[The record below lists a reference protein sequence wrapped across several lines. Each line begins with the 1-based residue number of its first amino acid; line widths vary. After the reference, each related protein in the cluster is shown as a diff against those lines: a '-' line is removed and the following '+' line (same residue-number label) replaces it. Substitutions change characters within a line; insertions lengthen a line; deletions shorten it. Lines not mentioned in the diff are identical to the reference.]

1 MRNKKHTARLIKISL
16 FTALMCVSAMIYI
29 PLAVPV
35 TLQTL
40 VLFLSFFILG
50 GKGSAVSVFLYVS
63 IGALGLPVFSG
74 FTGGVSR
81 LFDMT
86 GGYIIGML
94 AASLVY
100 LALEGRGER
109 VGRRQLAAAILSQL
123 ILYTVGT
130 LWYALVYAD
139 RGSVGAIL
147 LVCVVP
153 FVIPDLIK
161 LVLAFSIAK
170 RIPRQ

>member
-1 MRNKKHTARLIKISL
+1 MKNKKQLIYLIRVAL
-16 FTALMCVSAMIYI
+16 FTALMCVSAFISI
-29 PLAVPV
+29 PITVPI

-74 FTGGVSR
+74 FTGGISR
-81 LFDMT
+81 LLDIT
-86 GGYIIGML
+86 GGYIFGML

-100 LALEGRGER
+100 LALEGGGER
-109 VGRRQLAAAILSQL
+109 IGKRQLAAAFLSQL
-123 ILYTVGT
+123 TLYTVGT
-130 LWYALVYAD
+130 LWYTLVYAD
-139 RGSVGAIL
+139 RASVGAVL

-153 FVIPDLIK
+153 FIIPDLIK
-161 LVLAFSIAK
+161 LALAFSIAK